1 MQVLNKY
8 WGLISAGLIF
18 VSGYPYVRAI
28 ISKRVSKPVTSTWLL
43 TSIIGSIIL
52 ITSFQGGS
60 KWDNTL
66 LPTLAGTINPVVLLI
81 LSLRY
86 GEYKWGRLDKICA
99 CLCIL
104 TILIWQI
111 TNSPTLGLIGA
122 ILVDIFALSPQVA
135 KNWKDP
141 KDEILLPWAM
151 FSFGSALSIL
161 GVSEWTIGQALFPV
175 YMTIFSAL
183 ALTLP
188 LVLCRL
194 KIRT

>member
-1 MQVLNKY
+1 
-8 WGLISAGLIF
+8 
-18 VSGYPYVRAI
+18 
-28 ISKRVSKPVTSTWLL
+28 
-43 TSIIGSIIL
+43 L

-66 LPTLAGTINPVVLLI
+66 LPILAGTINPVVLLI

-122 ILVDIFALSPQVA
+122 IVVDILALSPQVA

-151 FSFGSALSIL
+151 FSFASALSIL
-161 GVSEWTIGQALFPV
+161 AISEWTIGQALFPV
-175 YMTIFSAL
+175 YMTIFSAFAL
-183 ALTLP
+183 ALP
-188 LVLCRL
+188 LILYRL
-194 KIRT
+194 KPKA